1 MEEREQYG
9 HTNHGRHC
17 SYERDEFREQNKG
30 RPAVRVILG
39 ESVVKLHA
47 HSGARFA
54 PTRFGFKPELP
65 N

>member
-9 HTNHGRHC
+9 HADHRCHC
-17 SYERDEFREQNKG
+17 SYERDEFREQNER
-30 RPAVRVILG
+30 RPALRVVLG

-47 HSGARFA
+47 DSDARFA
-54 PTRFGFKPELP
+54 PTPFRELP